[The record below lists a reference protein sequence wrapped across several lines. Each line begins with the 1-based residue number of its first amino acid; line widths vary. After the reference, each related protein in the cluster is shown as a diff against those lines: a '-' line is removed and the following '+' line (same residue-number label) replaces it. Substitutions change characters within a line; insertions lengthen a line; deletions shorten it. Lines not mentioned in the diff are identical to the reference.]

1 MGKVIHAAFGAEREW
16 QQTRSRTAD
25 GLVAIGNLFGDDEE
39 LMRAKADR
47 VYQLLRE
54 IVEEVPSLQ
63 LTTRLP
69 ENLSEEQLEQTTAA
83 IKDAAL
89 KGIEVAM
96 THSVCV
102 LMGSIY
108 DLCTSKLQEAAG
120 PHG

>member
-1 MGKVIHAAFGAEREW
+1 MIHAVFGAEREW

-25 GLVAIGNLFGDDEE
+25 GLVAIGGLFGDDEE

-47 VYQLLRE
+47 VYRLLRE
-54 IVEEVPSLQ
+54 IVEEVPTLSI
-63 LTTRLP
+63 TTRLP
-69 ENLSEEQLEQTTAA
+69 DNLTDEQLEQLTAA

-102 LMGSIY
+102 VMSSIY
-108 DLCTSKLQEAAG
+108 DLCTSKLQEGAS
-120 PHG
+120 

>member
-1 MGKVIHAAFGAEREW
+1 MGEVIHANFGAEREW
-16 QQTRSRTAD
+16 EQTRNKTVD
-25 GLVAIGNLFGDDEE
+25 GLVTIGGLFGDDEE

-47 VYQLLRE
+47 VYALLRE

-63 LTTRLP
+63 ITTRMP
-69 ENLSEEQLEQTTAA
+69 ENLTNDQLEQMTAA

-108 DLCTSKLQEAAG
+108 DLCTSKLQQEAS
-120 PHG
+120 